1 MNLDRHNLLGFMDLG
16 HNSEAATMVPWNLY
30 DAVESISKGSK
41 ASGYDQFVHA
51 ESSLL
56 GLNRD
61 ILHKAKNE
69 VWF

>member
-1 MNLDRHNLLGFMDLG
+1 MDIG
-16 HNSEAATMVPWNLY
+16 HGSEVTTMVPWNLY
-30 DAVESISKGSK
+30 DA
-41 ASGYDQFVHA
+41 ASGCDQFVHV

-61 ILHKAKNE
+61 ILLEVKKE

>member
-1 MNLDRHNLLGFMDLG
+1 
-16 HNSEAATMVPWNLY
+16 MVPWNLY
-30 DAVESISKGSK
+30 DAMECISKGSK
-41 ASGYDQFVHA
+41 ASGYDQFVHV